1 MSSVRVVAETSHLL
15 RWASRSRSWSVL
27 NSTSPSRRPVAN
39 TSEACSSTHCW
50 RRHYA
55 SATSPPPSPPGTA
68 PAPPQL
74 FDRHAKLLQRSR
86 AASQKDSAEVDYVR
100 EMIAESVGER
110 VKDVKKRVEVLLDV
124 GSGPGLVRGLLDAG
138 RMGLRKV
145 VLCDSSEAM
154 LYRDAHLDSTFPF
167 ETERIL
173 LDEENPLLSS
183 HQSPHLQEG
192 SVDMIISAN
201 SLHWTNDLLGTLIQ
215 IRRLLKPDGVFIG
228 AMVGGDTLFEL
239 RTSLQLAEMERE
251 GGVSPRVSPMADSRD
266 MASLLTRAG
275 FTLPTV
281 DVDELT
287 VRYPSS
293 MELMTDLRQMGESN
307 AVAGRRATIHR
318 DTLLASVAIYEALH
332 KEGPTKF
339 KTPDGE
345 VHEIGGGGG
354 TEGGAEKVELVGED
368 GYKEPEITEGV
379 PATFNII
386 YMIGWAPS
394 DTQRKPLSRGSAKT
408 SLKDVLDGPTAS
420 S

>member
-1 MSSVRVVAETSHLL
+1 MSSTSQLF
-15 RWASRSRSWSVL
+15 RWASRSRPVL
-27 NSTSPSRRPVAN
+27 NSTGLIVPAARPS
-39 TSEACSSTHCW
+39 TSRLPCSSAQCL
-50 RRHYA
+50 RRTYA

-74 FDRHAKLLQRSR
+74 FDRNAKLLQRSR
-86 AASQKDSAEVDYVR
+86 AALGSDSREVDYVR
-100 EMIAESVGER
+100 EMVAESVGER
-110 VKDVKKRVEVLLDV
+110 VKDVKKKVEVLVDL
-124 GSGPGLVRGLLDAG
+124 GSGAGLVRKFLEGE
-138 RMGLRKV
+138 RMGLKKV
-145 VLCDSSEAM
+145 LLCDSSEAM
-154 LYRDAHLDSTFPF
+154 LYRDTNLDETFSF

-183 HQSPHLQEG
+183 NVSPHLAEG
-192 SVDMIISAN
+192 TVDMVISAG

-215 IRRLLKPDGVFIG
+215 IRRMLKPDGVFIG
-228 AMVGGDTLFEL
+228 AMAGGDTLFEL

-293 MELMTDLRQMGESN
+293 MELMTDLRLMGESN
-307 AVAGRRATIHR
+307 AVAGRRTLLQR

-332 KEGPTKF
+332 KEGPRKF
-339 KTPDGE
+339 KTPDGQ
-345 VHEIGGGGG
+345 VHEIGGGGEEAG
-354 TEGGAEKVELVGED
+354 QVELVGED

-394 DTQRKPLSRGSAKT
+394 ETQRKPLSRGSAKT
-408 SLKDVLDGPTAS
+408 SLKDVLDGSTS
-420 S
+420 QS